1 MKGNRI
7 AGIGLSVNQIIKSYP
22 NVEEFIFILKDFVRK
37 VKLSDLQ
44 VEKDL
49 HSTIEKINFSMT
61 FHNKFEK
68 VLKELSFTD
77 KIN

>member
-77 KIN
+77 RVN